1 MSIPQKINFSGK
13 LEDDD
18 AAMLFVSEKHQ
29 KPILIFSLDLLIATQ

>member
-1 MSIPQKINFSGK
+1 MSIPQKINFPGK

>member
-1 MSIPQKINFSGK
+1 MNIPQKINFSGK

>member
-1 MSIPQKINFSGK
+1 MSIPQKIDISGK

-29 KPILIFSLDLLIATQ
+29 KPILNFPLDLFIATQ